1 MNEAPAALG
10 SRNRIEARLHT
21 IKHPDNENAEVRFEV
36 FSNGHTFAGEHHLSA
51 QVGNKVVPAD
61 PLKDDFSAGSWRSR
75 GESCPATSTSSRS
88 GGL

>member
-1 MNEAPAALG
+1 MNETPTALG
-10 SRNRIEARLHT
+10 SRNRIEARLHA

-51 QVGNKVVPAD
+51 QVGNKMVPAD
-61 PLKDDFSAGSWRSR
+61 PRKDDFSAGSWWSR
-75 GESCPATSTSSRS
+75 RERCPATSARSRS